1 MAGREWYG
9 GDLDGIREHLD
20 HIRGLGFSVVYLTP
34 FFPAGSVHR
43 YDASSFDRVDPLL
56 GGDDALKALAR
67 ACHEKGM
74 RLMGDLTLNHTG
86 SGHEWLRQARGNADS
101 PERDFYMWR
110 RYPDDYVAWMDV
122 RSLPKLNWASRGLMN
137 RMVRGPRSV
146 AGRWLGGDEGLDGWR
161 IDVANQTGR
170 YGADDHNHEVAVA
183 IRRTVEE
190 CTDGDGALI
199 AEYMQDPARDLA
211 GDGWQGVMNYSGF
224 SRPVWTWLCD
234 PDNSLE
240 YMGLGVHFC
249 RRDGADTMRS
259 MREFLAHVPWKVAM
273 SHWNNLDSHDTARIR
288 TLVRDKRLVRV
299 AIGLLMTFPGVPMT
313 FAGDEQDAVGSTGEQ
328 SRVTMDWD
336 SPDDR
341 YEETSSVYREL
352 LELRRRYS
360 ALRAGGLRW
369 VGSTADMLGYLR
381 EDGESRLLVAASRVP
396 DEHLIIDEELIGSEP
411 PLLLFGQG
419 RMTRVDGHRWLL
431 TMPEPAICIWRLG
444 NLPIPSW

>member
-1 MAGREWYG
+1 
-9 GDLDGIREHLD
+9 
-20 HIRGLGFSVVYLTP
+20 
-34 FFPAGSVHR
+34 
-43 YDASSFDRVDPLL
+43 
-56 GGDDALKALAR
+56 
-67 ACHEKGM
+67 
-74 RLMGDLTLNHTG
+74 
-86 SGHEWLRQARGNADS
+86 
-101 PERDFYMWR
+101 
-110 RYPDDYVAWMDV
+110 
-122 RSLPKLNWASRGLMN
+122 
-137 RMVRGPRSV
+137 
-146 AGRWLGGDEGLDGWR
+146 
-161 IDVANQTGR
+161 
-170 YGADDHNHEVAVA
+170 
-183 IRRTVEE
+183 
-190 CTDGDGALI
+190 
-199 AEYMQDPARDLA
+199 
-211 GDGWQGVMNYSGF
+211 
-224 SRPVWTWLCD
+224 
-234 PDNSLE
+234 
-240 YMGLGVHFC
+240 
-249 RRDGADTMRS
+249 MRS

-341 YEETSSVYREL
+341 YEETSSVYRGL

-419 RMTRVDGHRWLL
+419 RMTRVEGHRWLL
-431 TMPEPAICIWRLG
+431 TMPEPAICIWRFPAGRSRAIASDPGLCATRSAARPAPRMPVWRDG
-444 NLPIPSW
+444 VDRMGIPREGRLMSSAGGRRRSFP